1 MDDQSPPASTGARIP
16 LDADDTRG
24 RHFREVGTHPATLIL
39 GGILVV
45 GVGVGLAIAVGAA
58 GGGGGALAALLLVAL
73 IVWLVASSRAE
84 SDFFKSYAQ
93 GRSLSLQEGRG
104 SLPPATPLL
113 QRGDK
118 RYTKCSLQ
126 GALPGGETGTVA
138 LYTYEESTTDS
149 DGDRQTSYFHFT
161 VMMADV
167 SEMAPFL
174 SEIFFQRRA
183 GFRFLDGAEDVFRS
197 RQRVEHESDAVDK
210 RFEIFCGKED
220 DLSKARQVLSPT
232 FLVWLGE
239 NSPENF
245 AFECV
250 AGTLVCNVKGH
261 KKSAAEL
268 DGLCEGAA
276 AVAGRLREEAME

>member
-1 MDDQSPPASTGARIP
+1 MEAQPPPVSTGAQIP

-24 RHFREVGTHPATLIL
+24 GHLREIGTHPATLIL
-39 GGILVV
+39 GAILVI
-45 GVGVGLAIAVGAA
+45 GVGAGLAIAVGAA
-58 GGGGGALAALLLVAL
+58 AGGGGALGALLVVLL
-73 IVWLVASSRAE
+73 IVWIVASSRAE

-93 GRSLSLQEGRG
+93 GRSLSLQAGRG
-104 SLPPATPLL
+104 GLPPVTPLL

-126 GALPGGETGTVA
+126 GTLPGGEDGTVA

-149 DGDRQTSYFHFT
+149 DGNRQTSYFHFT
-161 VMMADV
+161 VTMADV

-174 SEIFFQRRA
+174 GEIFFQRRV
-183 GFRFLDGAEDVFRS
+183 GFRFLDGAEDLFRS

-210 RFEIFCGKED
+210 RFEIFCGRGD

-245 AFECV
+245 AFECI

-261 KKSAAEL
+261 RKSAAEL
-268 DGLCEGAA
+268 DGLCEGAS
-276 AVAGRLREEAME
+276 AVARRLRAEATE